1 MMIRKGAAQF
11 QAGHDG
17 GEAANIAKM
26 LASEAA
32 WHAAEACFTAHGG
45 FAFAKDFQ
53 IERKWREARLF
64 QTAPI
69 STNMILNYVAQNIL
83 GLPRSY

>member
-1 MMIRKGAAQF
+1 MMVRQGAALF
-11 QAGHDG
+11 QAGLDC

-45 FAFAKDFQ
+45 FAFAREYH
-53 IERKWREARLF
+53 IERKWRECRLF

-69 STNMILNYVAQNIL
+69 STNMILNYVAQNVL